1 MSDDQEI
8 SKIAFVA
15 GCKKIKTKNEIE
27 LFDDVCLQILK
38 KWKDLPYLLKDEKN
52 QFKDNVTTFAEKV
65 LNEYVKI
72 QYGIY
77 QDNITTK
84 QLISNSIE
92 IVIKE
97 CETQDPKKEIE
108 KIIELIKKNFLNKC
122 YYKMNGDNG
131 VIFRENYNYGR
142 NKTLLIEIEIKIL
155 ENKKEFVFKYN
166 FCDFEFEKK
175 YNFVFF
181 DIKDFEKKFFDFGML
196 SSLIDFELKKKK
208 VGDEN
213 G

>member
-1 MSDDQEI
+1 MKKVDKKLEIRFYI
-8 SKIAFVA
+8 SKENYE
-15 GCKKIKTKNEIE
+15 KIEKLSEEIE
-27 LFDDVCLQILK
+27 MTIAGF
-38 KWKDLPYLLKDEKN
+38 
-52 QFKDNVTTFAEKV
+52 
-65 LNEYVKI
+65 VK
-72 QYGIY
+72 
-77 QDNITTK
+77 
-84 QLISNSIE
+84 L
-92 IVIKE
+92 
-97 CETQDPKKEIE
+97 

-175 YNFVFF
+175 YIFVFF

-196 SSLIDFELKKKK
+196 SSLIDFELKKEKGRRWKWIKK
-208 VGDEN
+208 V
-213 G
+213 

>member
-1 MSDDQEI
+1 MSDNQEI

-15 GCKKIKTKNEIE
+15 GCKKIKTKNETE
-27 LFDDVCLQILK
+27 FFEDVCLQILK
-38 KWKDLPYLLKDEKN
+38 KWKDLEYLLKDEKN

-84 QLISNSIE
+84 QLISKSIE

-97 CETQDPKKEIE
+97 YETQDPKKEVE
-108 KIIELIKKNFLNKC
+108 KIIQLITKNFLNEC
-122 YYKMNGDNG
+122 YYKMNNDSD
-131 VIFRENYNYGR
+131 VTFSKNYNYGK
-142 NKTLLIEIEIKIL
+142 NKTLLIEIKIKIL
-155 ENKKEFVFKYN
+155 ENKKEFAFEYN
-166 FCDFEFEKK
+166 FCDFKFEKK
-175 YNFVFF
+175 YDFVIF
-181 DIKDFEKKFFDFGML
+181 DIEDFEKNFLNFGML

-208 VGDEN
+208 IFF
-213 G
+213 